1 MDPRGRPDQFRLDEP
16 PAAEPPHRP
25 PTLPRRAA
33 PFLAGAASVV
43 LVGAVVFALQPPE
56 PRITDEDVTN
66 AIASALASQ
75 TPGPANSELVYE
87 AVRASLV
94 LIQTGAAAT
103 EGNGPQPS
111 ASPGHQRGEGGGSGS
126 GVIIDQRGQILTA
139 LHVVAGADEIS
150 VTFADATTTGAV
162 VVASDPSLDI
172 AVLQVESLSPNVAP
186 AILGNP
192 GALRI
197 GSEAYVVGNPFG
209 LYGTLTVG
217 VVSGLE
223 RTFVDPETDERYE
236 GLIQVDAAV
245 NPGSSGGPLL
255 DRAGH
260 VVGIVTALLNP
271 TGDDVFVGIG
281 LAVPITL
288 AGGAAGAPPY

>member
-1 MDPRGRPDQFRLDEP
+1 M
-16 PAAEPPHRP
+16 AEPPREAPRRP
-25 PTLPRRAA
+25 STRRRAA
-33 PFLAGAASVV
+33 PFVAGAASVV
-43 LVGAVVFALQPPE
+43 LLGAVFLALQPSE
-56 PRITDEDVTN
+56 PPITDEDVTN

-75 TPGPANSELVYE
+75 TPAPPTSELVYE

-94 LIQTGAAAT
+94 LIRTGAAAS
-103 EGNGPQPS
+103 EGNAPQPS
-111 ASPGHQRGEGGGSGS
+111 GEAGPGEAGGSGS
-126 GVIIDQRGQILTA
+126 GVLIDQRGQILTA
-139 LHVVAGADEIS
+139 LHVVAGAEEIN
-150 VTFADATTTGAV
+150 VTFFDATTTRAV
-162 VVASDPSLDI
+162 MVASDPSLDI
-172 AVLQVESLSPNVAP
+172 AVLQVESLSPNAAP

-192 GALRI
+192 DALRI

-209 LYGTLTVG
+209 LYGSLSVG
-217 VVSGLE
+217 VISGLE
-223 RTFVDPETDERYE
+223 RSFIDPDTEERYD

-245 NPGSSGGPLL
+245 NPGSSGGPLV

-281 LAVPITL
+281 LAVPITQ

>member
-1 MDPRGRPDQFRLDEP
+1 M
-16 PAAEPPHRP
+16 
-25 PTLPRRAA
+25 
-33 PFLAGAASVV
+33 PFLAGALSVV
-43 LVGAVVFALQPPE
+43 LLGALVVALQPSDP
-56 PRITDEDVTN
+56 PITDEDVTN

-75 TPGPANSELVYE
+75 TPGPANSEVVYE

-94 LIQTGAAAT
+94 LIRTGAAAT
-103 EGNGPQPS
+103 EGNAPQAS
-111 ASPGHQRGEGGGSGS
+111 AASGEGEGRGGGSGS
-126 GVIIDQRGQILTA
+126 GVIIDARGQILTA
-139 LHVVAGADEIS
+139 LHVVAGADEIN
-150 VTFADATTTGAV
+150 VTFADGTTTPAAV
-162 VVASDPSLDI
+162 VGSDPSLDI
-172 AVLQVESLSPNVAP
+172 AVLQVERLSPNTAP

-192 GALRI
+192 NALRI

-209 LYGTLTVG
+209 LYGSLTVG

-223 RTFVDPETDERYE
+223 RVFVDPETEVRHE

-281 LAVPITL
+281 LAVPITA

>member
-1 MDPRGRPDQFRLDEP
+1 M
-16 PAAEPPHRP
+16 AEPPREPPRRP
-25 PTLPRRAA
+25 STRLRRAA
-33 PFLAGAASVV
+33 PFVAGAASVILLGGLV
-43 LVGAVVFALQPPE
+43 LALQPSE
-56 PRITDEDVTN
+56 PPITDEDVTN

-75 TPGPANSELVYE
+75 TPAPPTSELVYE

-94 LIQTGAAAT
+94 LIRTGAATT
-103 EGNGPQPS
+103 EGNAPQ
-111 ASPGHQRGEGGGSGS
+111 ASGEAGTGQGGGSGS
-126 GVIIDQRGQILTA
+126 GVLIDQRGQILTA
-139 LHVVAGADEIS
+139 LHVVDGAEEIN
-150 VTFADATTTGAV
+150 VTFFDATTTRAV

-192 GALRI
+192 NALRI

-209 LYGTLTVG
+209 LYGSLSVG
-217 VVSGLE
+217 VISGLE
-223 RTFVDPETDERYE
+223 RTFIDPETEERYE

-245 NPGSSGGPLL
+245 NPGSSGGPLV

>member
-1 MDPRGRPDQFRLDEP
+1 MQAPNDELVTPTHEEPRRPQ
-16 PAAEPPHRP
+16 P
-25 PTLPRRAA
+25 PTRLRHAA

-43 LVGAVVFALQPPE
+43 LLGALFLALQPSTP
-56 PRITDEDVTN
+56 PITDEDVTN

-75 TPGPANSELVYE
+75 TPAPPTSELVYE

-94 LIQTGAAAT
+94 LIRTGAAAT
-103 EGNGPQPS
+103 EGNAPQPS
-111 ASPGHQRGEGGGSGS
+111 GEVGSGEGGGSGS
-126 GVIIDQRGQILTA
+126 GVLIDDRGQILTA
-139 LHVVAGADEIS
+139 LHVVAGADDIN
-150 VTFADATTTGAV
+150 VTWADGTTTPAA
-162 VVASDPSLDI
+162 VVASDPATDI
-172 AVLQVESLSPNVAP
+172 AVLQVERLSPNVAP

-223 RTFVDPETDERYE
+223 RTFIDPETDERYE

-281 LAVPITL
+281 LAVPIDV

>member
-1 MDPRGRPDQFRLDEP
+1 MDEP
-16 PAAEPPHRP
+16 PRRL

-43 LVGAVVFALQPPE
+43 LLGALVLALQPSTP
-56 PRITDEDVTN
+56 PLTDEDVTS

-75 TPGPANSELVYE
+75 TPAPPMSELVYA
-87 AVRASLV
+87 AVRPSIV

-103 EGNGPQPS
+103 EGTAPNPS
-111 ASPGHQRGEGGGSGS
+111 SAGGEGSGGGSGS
-126 GVIIDQRGQILTA
+126 GVIIDGRGQILTA
-139 LHVVAGADEIS
+139 LHVVAGADGIT
-150 VTFADATTTGAV
+150 VTFADATSTPAV
-162 VVASDPSLDI
+162 VVASDPKLDI
-172 AVLQVESLSPNVAP
+172 AVLQVERLSPNVAP

-209 LYGTLTVG
+209 LYGSLSVG

-223 RTFVDPETDERYE
+223 RIFVDPETEERYE

-271 TGDDVFVGIG
+271 TGDEVFVGIG

>member
-1 MDPRGRPDQFRLDEP
+1 MTPI
-16 PAAEPPHRP
+16 AEPPRRP
-25 PTLPRRAA
+25 TTLPRRAA
-33 PFLAGAASVV
+33 PFVAGAASVV
-43 LVGAVVFALQPPE
+43 LLGALVLVLQPSKP
-56 PRITDEDVTN
+56 PITDEDVTN

-75 TPGPANSELVYE
+75 TPGPPMSELVYE
-87 AVRASLV
+87 AVRPSIV
-94 LIQTGAAAT
+94 LIRTGAATTA
-103 EGNGPQPS
+103 
-111 ASPGHQRGEGGGSGS
+111 GGGSGS
-126 GVIIDQRGQILTA
+126 GVIVDQGGQILTA
-139 LHVVAGADEIS
+139 LHVVEGGGEIT
-150 VTFADATTTGAV
+150 VTFADGTTTPAAV
-162 VVASDPSLDI
+162 VGSDPSLDI
-172 AVLQVESLSPNVAP
+172 AVLQVETLSPNVAP

-209 LYGTLTVG
+209 LYGSLSVG

-223 RTFVDPETDERYE
+223 RIFIDPETEEQFE

>member
-1 MDPRGRPDQFRLDEP
+1 ML
-16 PAAEPPHRP
+16 
-25 PTLPRRAA
+25 
-33 PFLAGAASVV
+33 
-43 LVGAVVFALQPPE
+43 
-56 PRITDEDVTN
+56 
-66 AIASALASQ
+66 
-75 TPGPANSELVYE
+75 
-87 AVRASLV
+87 
-94 LIQTGAAAT
+94 
-103 EGNGPQPS
+103 
-111 ASPGHQRGEGGGSGS
+111 
-126 GVIIDQRGQILTA
+126 IDQRGQILTA
-139 LHVVAGADEIS
+139 LHVVDGAGEIN
-150 VTFADATTTGAV
+150 VTFFDATTTRAV
-162 VVASDPSLDI
+162 VVATDPSLDI

-192 GALRI
+192 NALRI

-209 LYGTLTVG
+209 LYGSLSVG
-217 VVSGLE
+217 VISGLE
-223 RTFVDPETDERYE
+223 RTFIDPETDERYE

-245 NPGSSGGPLL
+245 NPGSSGGPLV

>member
-1 MDPRGRPDQFRLDEP
+1 ML
-16 PAAEPPHRP
+16 
-25 PTLPRRAA
+25 L
-33 PFLAGAASVV
+33 L
-43 LVGAVVFALQPPE
+43 GAVFVALQPGKP
-56 PRITDEDVTN
+56 PITDDDVTN

-75 TPGPANSELVYE
+75 TPAPPISELVYE

-94 LIQTGAAAT
+94 LIRTGAAAT
-103 EGNGPQPS
+103 EGNAPQPS
-111 ASPGHQRGEGGGSGS
+111 GEAEPGEGGGSGS

-139 LHVVAGADEIS
+139 LHVVAGAEEIN
-150 VTFADATTTGAV
+150 VTFFDATTTRAAV
-162 VVASDPSLDI
+162 VGSDPSLDI
-172 AVLQVESLSPNVAP
+172 AVLQVESLSPNAAP

-209 LYGTLTVG
+209 LYGSLTVG

-223 RTFVDPETDERYE
+223 RTFIDPETEERFE